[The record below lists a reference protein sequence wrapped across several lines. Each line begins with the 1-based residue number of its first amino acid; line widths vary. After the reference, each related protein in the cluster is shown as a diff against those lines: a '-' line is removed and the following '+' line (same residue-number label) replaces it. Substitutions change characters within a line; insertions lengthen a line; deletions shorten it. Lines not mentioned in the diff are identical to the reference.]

1 MISPLDEIRKQIFKG
16 SKVWLFLDYD
26 GTLSDFAPNPD
37 VIEPKPIVIDL
48 IKHLSQNFN
57 VRVSVISGRRLQH
70 VKKLVPVS
78 GILLAGSYGIEIHT
92 PQGDEIHRE
101 DYGIIRPILE
111 WIKPKWEALLTAKE
125 GFYLEDKGWSLAIHA
140 RFADN
145 QQANQVLSSARECL
159 DEMNNKKSF
168 RVLGGDKFL
177 EIGPKTAHKGET
189 VRFLLDRF
197 PFPEAV
203 PVYIGDDD
211 KDEEAF
217 DVVLAAGGYAVQVAR
232 EERNSNAS
240 ARLEDP
246 EAVLD
251 WLNTLIH

>member
-1 MISPLDEIRKQIFKG
+1 MISPLDEIRKRIVRG
-16 SKVWLFLDYD
+16 AKVWLFLDYD

-37 VIEPKPIVIDL
+37 VIEPKPTVINL
-48 IKHLSQNFN
+48 IKQLSQHPQF
-57 VRVSVISGRRLQH
+57 RVSVISGRRLQH

-111 WIKPKWEALLTAKE
+111 WIKPKWEALLTKKE

-145 QQANQVLSSARECL
+145 QQANQVLSSASACVEK
-159 DEMNNKKSF
+159 MNNKKKF
-168 RVLGGDKFL
+168 RVLDGEKFL

-189 VRFLLDRF
+189 VRFLLDRY

-232 EERNSNAS
+232 EERSSLAS

-246 EAVLD
+246 EAVLN